1 MTVTVFPQP
10 MHLGPNKDE
19 QIEHLSSDG
28 LSPPTPEIEFLG
40 SLFGSG
46 EPDANKI
53 FARSLLFI
61 FSIIILPNMYPIV
74 R

>member
-1 MTVTVFPQP
+1 
-10 MHLGPNKDE
+10 MHLGPNKEE

-46 EPDANKI
+46 EPDDSKIIDISMLLI
-53 FARSLLFI
+53 FA
-61 FSIIILPNMYPIV
+61 IIIFQK
-74 R
+74 